1 MVPIM
6 NQTSGIGTDTTVQSL
21 SSADTLRSTPFG
33 DFDPQHPSLIP
44 GLFAANILTTPLD
57 IEAPAA
63 LTWKIMV
70 DFDRYP
76 EWNPLNRFF
85 RLDSHAA
92 PGQTVTFGPRWGPY
106 DDQALGPAGF
116 TQHET
121 LTIWEENRALAYG
134 VVAWWLNAERVQYV
148 APLAANRCRY
158 YTYERT
164 SGILSP
170 LVRRLYSL
178 RIVTGFTAN
187 GMALKKRAEE
197 QHVGSA
203 MGHE

>member
-1 MVPIM
+1 MLCIM
-6 NQTSGIGTDTTVQSL
+6 DQHSEVATTTTVQPV
-21 SSADTLRSTPFG
+21 SSGDTLRSAPFG
-33 DFDPQHPSLIP
+33 DFDPQHPSLIR

-85 RLDSHAA
+85 HLDSHAA

-106 DDQALGPAGF
+106 EGKELGAAGF
-116 TQHET
+116 TQHEM

-148 APLAANRCRY
+148 AALAANRCRY

-164 SGILSP
+164 SGIFSP
-170 LVRRLYSL
+170 LVRRFYSQ
-178 RIVTGFTAN
+178 RIINGFTAN
-187 GMALKKRAEE
+187 GLALKERAEA
-197 QHVGSA
+197 QYAASA
-203 MGHE
+203 TDPG